1 MTSEQISHIL
11 KALPNGT
18 TAYREIKIYLKG
30 RLPLSYEATRLQMN
44 LKKNDLLYL
53 NRASLDDSL
62 SPLNTVYTQFID
74 VNEIQS
80 IHFIQ

>member
-30 RLPLSYEATRLQMN
+30 RLPLLHNATRVQMN
-44 LKKNDLLYL
+44 LKNNLLYL
-53 NRASLDDSL
+53 HREPSPESLERS
-62 SPLNTVYTQFID
+62 YTSFID

-80 IHFIQ
+80 INFIQ